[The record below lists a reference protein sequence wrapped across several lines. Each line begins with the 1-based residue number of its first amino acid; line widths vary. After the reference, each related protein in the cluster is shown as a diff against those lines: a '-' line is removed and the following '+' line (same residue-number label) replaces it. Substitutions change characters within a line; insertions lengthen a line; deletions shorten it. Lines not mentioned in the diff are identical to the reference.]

1 MNVMIVDDQRS
12 SLVLL
17 GKLVE
22 LSGGTPFAF
31 LDPAEALRQA
41 QSLVFDL
48 ALVDYRMPAMD
59 GLSFIK
65 MLRALPDTCDI
76 PVLMVTVEDT
86 EEVSKAAVAAGASGL
101 VGKPVDPS
109 ELMDRCRSFARQNR
123 DELRGQSHDSGQ
135 LRVHVVGL

>member
-41 QSLVFDL
+41 QSVVFDL

-65 MLRALPDTCDI
+65 MLRAL
-76 PVLMVTVEDT
+76 V
-86 EEVSKAAVAAGASGL
+86 
-101 VGKPVDPS
+101 PS
-109 ELMDRCRSFARQNR
+109 RRWLEFGWRS
-123 DELRGQSHDSGQ
+123 LRGSQP
-135 LRVHVVGL
+135 